1 MIFRQLQYYSGSCDM
16 LALSCV
22 TNLPVTQTLKLGH
35 IYIIIIIILALQVEL
50 ELLTFPEQ
58 MSSSR
63 FLAGFLLLDLQL
75 YVNVL

>member
-1 MIFRQLQYYSGSCDM
+1 M

-35 IYIIIIIILALQVEL
+35 IYIIIIILALQVEL
-50 ELLTFPEQ
+50 ELLTLPKHL
-58 MSSSR
+58 SSSR
-63 FLAGFLLLDLQL
+63 FLAGFVLLDIQL

>member
-1 MIFRQLQYYSGSCDM
+1 M

-35 IYIIIIIILALQVEL
+35 VYIYIIIIILALQVEL
-50 ELLTFPEQ
+50 ELLTLPEH